1 MSVRSASI
9 GLAALGANPL
19 RTALSTSGVVIG
31 VAALVSVLALG
42 DGVERFTREQFANT
56 TSLQSIV
63 VSPRTSITVDG
74 VRVPGTSFPTFTPAD
89 AQALL
94 SEVAG
99 VSEAQMRMSGSGRI
113 RIGDSTGA
121 AIVTGFAG
129 FPGGAEPALERGRW
143 PAREEAASRVAV
155 VTSGLA
161 TRLQGD
167 TLLLEGQPWT
177 VIGVLKA
184 GAADSIHRVL
194 VPLSV
199 SASGMVPSEWP
210 RAPDLILKAARIEE
224 VEATKA
230 KIEQWLAARDA
241 SWKSGVTI
249 QTQTQR
255 ARQARQGVLLFK
267 ILMGAVTGI
276 SLIVGGIG
284 IMNVLLA
291 SVAERTRE
299 IGIRKAAGARHR
311 DILVQFLAESVA
323 ITGVGSLAG
332 VLLGLAT
339 GFGVAAFM
347 RAQTGGANVRAV
359 FTWSSAGV
367 AVAAAVIVG
376 LVFGIYPA
384 LRAARL
390 SPIDAIRHE

>member
-9 GLAALGANPL
+9 GLEALGSNPL

-31 VAALVSVLALG
+31 VAALVAVLALG

-56 TSLQSIV
+56 TSLQSIL
-63 VSPRTSITVDG
+63 VSPRTSITLDG
-74 VRVPGTSFPTFTPAD
+74 VRVPGSGFPTFTTAD
-89 AQALL
+89 AQAVLR
-94 SEVAG
+94 EVSG
-99 VSEAQMRMSGSGRI
+99 LSEAQMRMTGSGRI
-113 RIGDSTGA
+113 RIGDSTRA
-121 AIVTGFAG
+121 AVVTGFAKWPAG
-129 FPGGAEPALERGRW
+129 NEPELVRGRW
-143 PAREEAASRVAV
+143 PAPAESEARVAV

-161 TRLQGD
+161 NRLRND
-167 TLLLEGQPWT
+167 TLLLEGQPWI
-177 VIGVLKA
+177 VVGVLKA
-184 GAADSIHRVL
+184 GDSDSIHRVV
-194 VPLSV
+194 VPVSV
-199 SASGMVPSEWP
+199 SAGGMVPSEWP
-210 RAPDLILKAARIEE
+210 RAPDLILTADRIEE
-224 VEATKA
+224 VEATRA
-230 KIEQWLAARDA
+230 RIEQWLAARDP

-249 QTQTQR
+249 QTQTAR

-332 VLLGLAT
+332 VVLGLAT

-347 RAQTGGANVRAV
+347 RAQTEGANVQAV
-359 FTWSSAGV
+359 FTWSSAAV

-376 LVFGIYPA
+376 IVFGIYPA

>member
-19 RTALSTSGVVIG
+19 RTALSTIGVVIG

-42 DGVERFTREQFANT
+42 DGVERFTREQFAST
-56 TSLQSIV
+56 TSLQAIL
-63 VSPRTSITVDG
+63 VSPKTSITVDG
-74 VRVPGTSFPTFTPAD
+74 VRLPGTAFPTFTAGD
-89 AQALL
+89 AQAILRDVPGL
-94 SEVAG
+94 SEAR
-99 VSEAQMRMSGSGRI
+99 MRMTGSGRI
-113 RIGDSTGA
+113 RIGDSTA
-121 AIVTGFAG
+121 AAVVTGFAKWPAG
-129 FPGGAEPALERGRW
+129 NEPGLERGRW
-143 PAREEAASRVAV
+143 PTAAEAEARVAV
-155 VTSGLA
+155 VTARLA
-161 TRLQGD
+161 AQIGGD

-177 VIGVLKA
+177 VVGVLK
-184 GAADSIHRVL
+184 GAESDSIHRVV
-194 VPLSV
+194 VPISV

-210 RAPDLILKAARIEE
+210 RAPELILKAARIED
-224 VEATKA
+224 VEATRT
-230 KIEQWLAARDA
+230 EVEHWLGARDPT
-241 SWKSGVTI
+241 WKSGVTI
-249 QTQTQR
+249 QTQTAR
-255 ARQARQGVLLFK
+255 VRQARQGVLLFK
-267 ILMGAVTGI
+267 LLMGAVTGI
-276 SLIVGGIG
+276 SLVVGGIG

-332 VLLGLAT
+332 VLLGLLT

-347 RAQTGGANVRAV
+347 RAQAEGARVQAV
-359 FTWSSAGV
+359 FTWSSAAV

>member
-74 VRVPGTSFPTFTPAD
+74 VRVPGTTFPTFTTAD

-94 SEVAG
+94 REVAG
-99 VSEAQMRMSGSGRI
+99 VSEVQMRMSGSGRI
-113 RIGDSTGA
+113 RLGDSTGA
-121 AIVTGFAG
+121 AIVTGFAA
-129 FPGGAEPALERGRW
+129 FPGGGEPALERGRW
-143 PAREEAASRVAV
+143 PGAGEADSRVAV
-155 VTSGLA
+155 VTAGLA

-167 TLLLEGQPWT
+167 TLVLEGQPWT

-184 GAADSIHRVL
+184 GASDSIHRVV
-194 VPLSV
+194 VPV
-199 SASGMVPSEWP
+199 AIGASGMVPSEWP

-224 VEATKA
+224 VEATKT

-249 QTQTQR
+249 QTQTAR

-347 RAQTGGANVRAV
+347 RAQTEGANVQAV

>member
-56 TSLQSIV
+56 TSLQSIL
-63 VSPRTSITVDG
+63 VSPKTSITVDG
-74 VRVPGTSFPTFTPAD
+74 VRVPGTAFPTFSTAD
-89 AQALL
+89 AQAILR
-94 SEVAG
+94 EVTG

-113 RIGDSTGA
+113 RIGDSTRA
-121 AIVTGFAG
+121 AVVTGFG
-129 FPGGAEPALERGRW
+129 KWPSGDEPPLERGRW
-143 PAREEAASRVAV
+143 PTAQEVEARVAV
-155 VTSGLA
+155 VTASLA
-161 TRLQGD
+161 SRLGGD
-167 TLLLEGQPWT
+167 TLMLEGKPWA

-184 GAADSIHRVL
+184 AQSDSIHRVV
-194 VPLSV
+194 VPISV
-199 SASGMVPSEWP
+199 SAGGMVSSEWP
-210 RAPDLILKAARIEE
+210 RAPELILKASRIED
-224 VEATKA
+224 VEATRA
-230 KIEQWLAARDA
+230 RVEQWLAGRDP

-249 QTQTQR
+249 QTQTER

-299 IGIRKAAGARHR
+299 IGIRKATGARHR

-332 VLLGLAT
+332 VVLGLAT

-347 RAQTGGANVRAV
+347 RAQAEGANVQAV

-367 AVAAAVIVG
+367 AVGAAVIVG
-376 LVFGIYPA
+376 VVFGIYPA